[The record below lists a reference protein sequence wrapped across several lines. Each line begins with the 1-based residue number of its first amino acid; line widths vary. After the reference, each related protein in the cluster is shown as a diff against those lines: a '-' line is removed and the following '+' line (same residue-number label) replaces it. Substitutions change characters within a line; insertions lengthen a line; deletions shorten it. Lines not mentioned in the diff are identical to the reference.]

1 MTDYLYSL
9 SLAQQTKGFLLAL
22 GMGFLLGIL
31 YDLIRI
37 IRISISRGKAAII
50 ICDMIFCALA
60 CLFTFLFCL
69 TVNEGE
75 IRLYLVLGEAAGF
88 LTYYFSLGAVIFSFS
103 EKIIGFI
110 KNFFRSVFGVI
121 FLPFKLVFG
130 KIRKLFNKTLKKSR
144 KNTKK
149 VKNKS
154 KFLLKVN
161 KLLLYNLFVKKR
173 NPVDGKDFESEE
185 V

>member
-31 YDLIRI
+31 YDVIRI
-37 IRISISRGKAAII
+37 IRISISRGRALVVV
-50 ICDMIFCALA
+50 CDFIFCALA
-60 CLFTFLFCL
+60 CLCTFLFCL

-75 IRLYLVLGEAAGF
+75 IRLYLVLGEIAGF
-88 LTYYFSLGAVIFSFS
+88 FTYYFSLGVIIFSCS
-103 EKIIGFI
+103 EKIINFI
-110 KNFFRSVFGVI
+110 KKLLRSVFSAI
-121 FLPFKLVFG
+121 LFPFKWFFG
-130 KIRKLFNKTLKKSR
+130 IIRKSINKLLKKSR
-144 KNTKK
+144 KNGKK
-149 VKNKS
+149 LKNKS
-154 KFLLKVN
+154 NFLLKVN

-173 NPVDGKDFESEE
+173 NLVDGEETESEE

>member
-22 GMGFLLGIL
+22 GMGFLLGLL

-37 IRISISRGKAAII
+37 IRISISRGKAALI
-50 ICDMIFCALA
+50 ICDIIFCTFA

-75 IRLYLVLGEAAGF
+75 IRLYLVLGEVAGF
-88 LTYYFSLGAVIFSFS
+88 FTYYFSLGAVIFSCS
-103 EKIIGFI
+103 EKIIVFI
-110 KNFFRSVFGVI
+110 KKLFSSLFGVI
-121 FLPFKLVFG
+121 LFPFKWFFG
-130 KIRKLFNKTLKKSR
+130 KIRKVFNKLLKKSR
-144 KNTKK
+144 KNSKNL
-149 VKNKS
+149 KNKS
-154 KFLLKVN
+154 NFLLKVN

-173 NPVDGKDFESEE
+173 NPVDGEDFESEE

>member
-31 YDLIRI
+31 YDIIRI
-37 IRISISRGKAAII
+37 IRISISRGKPAVI
-50 ICDMIFCALA
+50 ICDILFCALA
-60 CLFTFLFCL
+60 CLCTFLFCL

-75 IRLYLVLGEAAGF
+75 IRLYLVLGEVAGF
-88 LTYYFSLGAVIFSFS
+88 FVYYFSLGAIIFACS
-103 EKIIGFI
+103 EKIIDFI
-110 KNFFRSVFGVI
+110 KKLMGSVFGVI
-121 FLPFKLVFG
+121 LFPIKWIFG
-130 KIRKLFNKTLKKSR
+130 KLRKLFNKLLKKSR
-144 KNTKK
+144 KNGKNL
-149 VKNKS
+149 KNKS
-154 KFLLKVN
+154 NFLLKVN

-173 NPVDGKDFESEE
+173 NLVDGEETESEE

>member
-9 SLAQQTKGFLLAL
+9 SLAQQTKGFLLSL

-37 IRISISRGKAAII
+37 IRISISRGKTAVI
-50 ICDMIFCALA
+50 ICDIIFCAFT

-75 IRLYLVLGEAAGF
+75 IRLYLVLGEIAGF
-88 LTYYFSLGAVIFSFS
+88 FTYYFSLGAVIFSCS

-110 KNFFRSVFGVI
+110 KKLFRSVFGVI
-121 FLPFKLVFG
+121 LFPFKWIFE
-130 KIRKLFNKTLKKSR
+130 KIWKVFNKLLKKSR

-173 NPVDGKDFESEE
+173 NPVDDEEFESEE

>member
-22 GMGFLLGIL
+22 GMGFLLGFL

-37 IRISISRGKAAII
+37 IRISISHGKVAVV
-50 ICDMIFCALA
+50 ICDIFFCALA
-60 CLFTFLFCL
+60 CLLTFLFCL

-103 EKIIGFI
+103 EKIIDFI
-110 KNFFRSVFGVI
+110 KKLIRSFFGVI
-121 FLPFKLVFG
+121 FFPFKWIFEKL
-130 KIRKLFNKTLKKSR
+130 RKLFNKTLKKSR
-144 KNTKK
+144 KNTQK

>member
-9 SLAQQTKGFLLAL
+9 SLAQQTKGFLFAL

-37 IRISISRGKAAII
+37 IRISISRGKVAVIV
-50 ICDMIFCALA
+50 CDIIFCAIA
-60 CLFTFLFCL
+60 CLCTFLFCL

-75 IRLYLVLGEAAGF
+75 IRLYLVLGEVAGF
-88 LTYYFSLGAVIFSFS
+88 FTYYFSLGAIIFSCS
-103 EKIIGFI
+103 ERIIEFI
-110 KNFFRSVFGVI
+110 KKIMRSVFGVI
-121 FLPFKLVFG
+121 LFPFKWIFEKFWKV
-130 KIRKLFNKTLKKSR
+130 FNKLIKKSR

-149 VKNKS
+149 LKNKS
-154 KFLLKVN
+154 NFLLKVN

-173 NPVDGKDFESEE
+173 NPVDDEEFESEE
-185 V
+185 D